1 MIMFSLLFLFP
12 VPLSFYPSLSFVC
25 TISLALLTL
34 AVCLH
39 QDWECIKQTLLH
51 VHTQSSPPST
61 THTHTHT
68 PELHYLFVWLSFNSS
83 SYCAVFKY
91 NNKLFSEQPVYNSER
106 EGSKDLERGA
116 KEWIDEWKKKTKK
129 KERAKQQ
136 KKDEHMCANVARD
149 GR

>member
-51 VHTQSSPPST
+51 VHTKSSPPSTTPHTTHPHTHTHTVITSTPKTHTHTHTHT

-68 PELHYLFVWLSFNSS
+68 HTLDSHPYPVPLSST
-83 SYCAVFKY
+83 A
-91 NNKLFSEQPVYNSER
+91 
-106 EGSKDLERGA
+106 
-116 KEWIDEWKKKTKK
+116 
-129 KERAKQQ
+129 
-136 KKDEHMCANVARD
+136 
-149 GR
+149 

>member
-51 VHTQSSPPST
+51 VHTHAH

-68 PELHYLFVWLSFNSS
+68 HRHPKSGSESCRFIQHAAIKQKQHHVPRVLPVGGGEHLEPSEGLSKPSRNQETF
-83 SYCAVFKY
+83 
-91 NNKLFSEQPVYNSER
+91 
-106 EGSKDLERGA
+106 
-116 KEWIDEWKKKTKK
+116 
-129 KERAKQQ
+129 
-136 KKDEHMCANVARD
+136 
-149 GR
+149 